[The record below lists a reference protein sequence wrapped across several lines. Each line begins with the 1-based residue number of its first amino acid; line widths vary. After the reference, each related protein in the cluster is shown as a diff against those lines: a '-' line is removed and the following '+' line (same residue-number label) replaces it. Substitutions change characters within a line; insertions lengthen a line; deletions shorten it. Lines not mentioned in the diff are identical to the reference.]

1 MSINGFSG
9 AALWICAPDVLRM
22 ILAVTWLKSWL
33 K

>member
-1 MSINGFSG
+1 MVIIGFNG
-9 AALWICAPDVLRM
+9 AALWISTSDVLPM